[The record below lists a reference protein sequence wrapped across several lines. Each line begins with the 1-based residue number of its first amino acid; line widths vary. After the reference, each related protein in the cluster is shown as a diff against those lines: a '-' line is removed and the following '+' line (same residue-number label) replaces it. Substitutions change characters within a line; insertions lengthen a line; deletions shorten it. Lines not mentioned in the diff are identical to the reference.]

1 MKKII
6 AICAVLVMATS
17 VFAQAPNKMS
27 YQAIIRDGSNNLVSS
42 TPVGI
47 QISILQNS
55 ASGTAVYVETQTPT
69 SNVNGLV
76 SIEIGTGTVV
86 SGNFTTIDWANGPY
100 FIKSETD
107 PTGGTNYTISGTS
120 QLLSVPY
127 ALYAETSGQSDN
139 DFSHYIGEPFGGG
152 IIYHLWKDINGV
164 EHGLIVSLDDLG
176 TSIWGDDNIL
186 VGSQSPWNGSA
197 NSNAIISATN
207 QSAASVC
214 ANYNGGSFSDWY
226 LPSLNELNLL
236 WANLFNVNMS
246 LENNNGDII
255 PTALLLWSSNEVNAN
270 LAWPFYT
277 LTGSIFDTNL
287 YPITKTQQYN
297 VRAIRKF

>member
-6 AICAVLVMATS
+6 AICAALVITAS
-17 VFAQAPNKMS
+17 VFAQAPDKMS
-27 YQAIIRDGSNNLVSS
+27 YQAIVRDGSNNLVSF
-42 TPVGI
+42 TAVGM

-69 SNVNGLV
+69 SNAQGLV
-76 SIEIGTGTVV
+76 SLEIGAGTAVTGD
-86 SGNFTTIDWANGPY
+86 FTTINWESGPY
-100 FIKSETD
+100 FIKTETD
-107 PTGGTNYTISGTS
+107 PSGGTSYSITGTS

-127 ALYAETSGQSDN
+127 ALYAKTSGQSDSG
-139 DFSHYIGEPFGGG
+139 FSHYIGEQFEGG
-152 IIYHLWKDINGV
+152 IIYHLWKDTNGV

-176 TSIWGDDNIL
+176 TSIWGDDNVL
-186 VGSQSPWNGSA
+186 VGAQSPWNGGA

-236 WANLFNVNMS
+236 WTNLFNVNMS
-246 LENNNGDII
+246 LENSNGDSI

-287 YPITKTQQYN
+287 FSITKTQQYN
-297 VRAIRKF
+297 VRAVRNF

>member
-6 AICAVLVMATS
+6 ATCAVLVMTAS

-27 YQAIIRDGSNNLVSS
+27 YQAIVRDGNNNLVSS
-42 TPVGI
+42 TSVGMR
-47 QISILQNS
+47 ISILQNS
-55 ASGTAVYVETQTPT
+55 SSGTAVYVETQTPT
-69 SNVNGLV
+69 SNANGLV
-76 SIEIGTGTVV
+76 SLEIGTGTLV
-86 SGNFTTIDWANGPY
+86 SGDFTAIDWANGPF

-107 PTGGTNYTISGTS
+107 PAGGTNYTITGTS

-127 ALYAETSGQSDN
+127 ALYAKTSGQSDN
-139 DFSHYIGEPFGGG
+139 DFTHYLGEQFGGG
-152 IIYHLWKDINGV
+152 IIYHLWKDANQV

-176 TSIWGDDNIL
+176 KSIWGDDNVL

-207 QSAASVC
+207 QSAANVC
-214 ANYNGGSFSDWY
+214 ASYNGGGFSDWY

-236 WANLFNVNMS
+236 WANLFNVNMA
-246 LENNNGDII
+246 LESNNGDVI
-255 PTALLLWSSNEVNAN
+255 PSALLLWSSNEVNAN

-297 VRAIRKF
+297 VRAIRRF